1 MKLVSLNKG
10 KEHLRVD
17 HDAEDSLIE
26 LYIKAASKAVLNYL
40 KDGKDA
46 FLDSSNLDSSGEVEV
61 DSDDEPVG
69 IPEDVQ
75 AATLIMLG
83 YLYKNRDTNDGG
95 SAEGA
100 FGEGSLPRP
109 VTALLYHMRDPTC
122 Q

>member
-26 LYIKAASKAVLNYL
+26 LYIKAASAAILNYL
-40 KDGKDA
+40 KDGKDS
-46 FLDSSNLDSSGEVEV
+46 FLDSTNLDSSDEVEV
-61 DSDDEPVG
+61 DSSGEPVG

-83 YLYKNRDTNDGG
+83 YLYKNRDNNDGYAV
-95 SAEGA
+95 SGA
-100 FGEGSLPRP
+100 FGAGTLPLP
-109 VTALLYHMRDPTC
+109 VTALLYPLRDPTC